1 MIQNFFSRNWNDL
14 RAQGSRYTVE
24 RSWGRMVSVRLIMVG
39 RVALDVDKSS
49 ADHTPVVVSG
59 TGEGS
64 WEKGM
69 WDYKALPL
77 PGAQIQEDDR
87 LGASWSFEP

>member
-1 MIQNFFSRNWNDL
+1 MGTHGIGQPYNGESCGHL
-14 RAQGSRYTVE
+14 TTT
-24 RSWGRMVSVRLIMVG
+24 
-39 RVALDVDKSS
+39 KSS
-49 ADHTPVVVSG
+49 AELTPVVVSG

>member
-1 MIQNFFSRNWNDL
+1 
-14 RAQGSRYTVE
+14 
-24 RSWGRMVSVRLIMVG
+24 MVSVSLTMVG
-39 RVALDVDKSS
+39 RESHDVQMKTHSIEC
-49 ADHTPVVVSG
+49 APTG

>member
-1 MIQNFFSRNWNDL
+1 MH
-14 RAQGSRYTVE
+14 AQASRYTVE
-24 RSWGRMVSVRLIMVG
+24 RSWERMVSVSLTMVG
-39 RVALDVDKSS
+39 RVPHDIETKRRSFKRTL
-49 ADHTPVVVSG
+49 TG

>member
-1 MIQNFFSRNWNDL
+1 MH
-14 RAQGSRYTVE
+14 AQASRYTVE
-24 RSWGRMVSVRLIMVG
+24 RSWERMVSVSLTMVG
-39 RVALDVDKSS
+39 RVPHDVEMKRRSFNL
-49 ADHTPVVVSG
+49 APTG